1 MKKFVRSSSMVAMAA
16 SAIFMCSC
24 SKNFDFSLQQE
35 TVADE
40 YAKGWENAFGEIDSN
55 QDWNLA
61 TQRTVTVTVGEKQ
74 YTVGANLAIDLPIN
88 SQVTDITIVSSEA
101 DTKIQY
107 VVKGVE

>member
-35 TVADE
+35 TVTDE

-61 TQRTVTVTVGEKQ
+61 TQVTMKNPM
-74 YTVGANLAIDLPIN
+74 A
-88 SQVTDITIVSSEA
+88 SSNA
-101 DTKIQY
+101 SSILVYDAMPGKSTTQLIGQFNAS
-107 VVKGVE
+107 V